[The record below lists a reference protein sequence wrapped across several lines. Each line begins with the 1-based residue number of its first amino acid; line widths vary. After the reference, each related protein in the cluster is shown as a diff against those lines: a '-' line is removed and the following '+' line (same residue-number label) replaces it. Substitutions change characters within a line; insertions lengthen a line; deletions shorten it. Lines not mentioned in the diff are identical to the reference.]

1 MIRPSVRTRLA
12 FVGMGAMQ
20 SIIVLSV
27 LMAVSVGSRFVWLA
41 LALSVAFA
49 SWLLSRSY
57 NVRVVLMDDVLVA
70 RNPLRTYRALP
81 SDVVPGLRPN
91 QLARV
96 PVLGL
101 RCSLAGRRR
110 MRTSEIRLAGTAD
123 YSGNRWPDDS
133 ASINEWLAARTS
145 TSS

>member
-41 LALSVAFA
+41 MAFSVAFA
-49 SWLLSRSY
+49 AWLLGRSY
-57 NVRVVLMDDVLVA
+57 NVRVVLTDDVLVA
-70 RNPLRTYRALP
+70 RNPFRTYRALP
-81 SDVVPGLRPN
+81 SDVLPGLRPS
-91 QLARV
+91 QLVRV

-101 RCSLAGRRR
+101 RCSPAGRRR
-110 MRTSEIRLAGTAD
+110 LRTSEIRLAGTAD
-123 YSGNRWPDDS
+123 YGGNRWSNES
-133 ASINEWLAARTS
+133 ASINEWLATRLS